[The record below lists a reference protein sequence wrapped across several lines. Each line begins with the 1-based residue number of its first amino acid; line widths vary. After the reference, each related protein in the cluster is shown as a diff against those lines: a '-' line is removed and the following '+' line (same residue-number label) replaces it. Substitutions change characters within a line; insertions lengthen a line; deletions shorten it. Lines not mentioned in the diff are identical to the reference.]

1 MATIEYLSV
10 IIEPWHYPD
19 ISWKKLCIKVVING
33 RTFYQQKIVQPDD
46 LCSLFDVIFDEAKFL
61 VGHEIRK
68 EFEQA
73 ITDQQEQAQDH

>member
-10 IIEPWHYPD
+10 TIEPWHYPG

-61 VGHEIRK
+61 IGHEIRK

-73 ITDQQEQAQDH
+73 ITDQQEQTQGQ